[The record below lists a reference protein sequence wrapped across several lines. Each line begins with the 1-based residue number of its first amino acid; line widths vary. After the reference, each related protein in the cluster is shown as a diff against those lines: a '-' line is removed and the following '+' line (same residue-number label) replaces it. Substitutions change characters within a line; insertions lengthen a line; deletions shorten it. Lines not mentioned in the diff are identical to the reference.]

1 MSPKLWNL
9 LKSADAYAVWNRF
22 EVVWGQLVI
31 QCETNDAIP
40 VKILPIYQLKIA
52 EWAKLNKTNPFDMGP
67 KNYQRCLYDLKLG
80 GKYHQLEYNEDG
92 SLKYQ

>member
-1 MSPKLWNL
+1 MFDFTK
-9 LKSADAYAVWNRF
+9 Y
-22 EVVWGQLVI
+22 VI
-31 QCETNDAIP
+31 DNSG
-40 VKILPIYQLKIA
+40 LSNQLKIA

-67 KNYQRCLYDLKLG
+67 KNYQRCLYDLNLG

>member
-1 MSPKLWNL
+1 MFDFAKYLIDNSGLSN
-9 LKSADAYAVWNRF
+9 
-22 EVVWGQLVI
+22 
-31 QCETNDAIP
+31 
-40 VKILPIYQLKIA
+40 QLKIA

>member
-1 MSPKLWNL
+1 MFDFAK
-9 LKSADAYAVWNRF
+9 F
-22 EVVWGQLVI
+22 VI
-31 QCETNDAIP
+31 DNSG
-40 VKILPIYQLKIA
+40 LSNQLKIA

-67 KNYQRCLYDLKLG
+67 KNYQRCLHDLKLG